1 MLSWVDGGPS
11 PLLFCYTLMAY
22 RESQSGQF
30 RKSRWNLESE
40 AASFNFWLEIQRFSC
55 LFSVKWN
62 HSEHPKLQEKGE
74 LIVGSSQITDW
85 SQTAQQAAPMPGICC
100 QDSVDQFF
108 WSSDEFHL
116 EITAVIWHLQK
127 SPWLCV
133 SAAGEESLLCSRTFL
148 LVLPGSQSKA
158 RVVTS

>member
-100 QDSVDQFF
+100 QDSVDQFC
-108 WSSDEFHL
+108 L
-116 EITAVIWHLQK
+116 VIWWIPFGNYSCNLAFTK
-127 SPWLCV
+127 IPLTLCLCCWWGESSVLKNVSPRLAWLPV
-133 SAAGEESLLCSRTFL
+133 
-148 LVLPGSQSKA
+148 
-158 RVVTS
+158 